1 MWIRRVI
8 NTHAHA
14 YDSNAE
20 NEESGNHDKSYKEEF
35 TWADDEDKTNA
46 SVTAIFTCSVCGKV
60 ETPELTAVHD
70 EGNTNT
76 MANCTEDGYNYYK
89 TSYSFTGETFSSTYR
104 QTLPALGH
112 DMTEIK
118 LVDKI
123 YQSECQRDG
132 CGHIGYYATS
142 DGTVV
147 ANETYDLGGRRM
159 PAGSQRN
166 GFYIENGKVI
176 YKK

>member
-1 MWIRRVI
+1 MP
-8 NTHAHA
+8 
-14 YDSNAE
+14 
-20 NEESGNHDKSYKEEF
+20 
-35 TWADDEDKTNA
+35 KTRKA
-46 SVTAIFTCSVCGKV
+46 AITTSVTRENSHGLTTKTRPMPRWLPHLPAQYVERWRRQNWQPFMMKAIPILWRIVRKTVIITIKPR
-60 ETPELTAVHD
+60 TRLLARPLAVHI
-70 EGNTNT
+70 
-76 MANCTEDGYNYYK
+76 ARLC
-89 TSYSFTGETFSSTYR
+89 
-104 QTLPALGH
+104 LPSG
-112 DMTEIK
+112 MTWQKSNWLI
-118 LVDKI
+118 KI